1 MSKSKLLIFVDC
13 NVLIEGFLMPLH
25 SAGGIMVLAANKH
38 VDLITCK
45 LVVDDVDKEILER
58 AEEKNDYELVG
69 AWTKLLD
76 EVRLRIVPNPE
87 AVLVKETLDKYW
99 GIMRHKAD
107 IPVLASAIE
116 LGPDLILSDNRTHF
130 NDAVS
135 ERSGIQIMSCEEFLA
150 NLIAGKIQGLKVTT
164 K

>member
-1 MSKSKLLIFVDC
+1 
-13 NVLIEGFLMPLH
+13 MPLH

-45 LVVDDVDKEILER
+45 LVVDDVENEVLER
-58 AEEKNDYELVG
+58 AQKKDDYELVG
-69 AWTKLLD
+69 AWTKLL
-76 EVRLRIVPNPE
+76 EEIRLRVMLDPPQS
-87 AVLVKETLDKYW
+87 LVKDALAKYW

-116 LGPDLILSDNRTHF
+116 IGPDLIISDNREHF
-130 NDAVS
+130 NDLVS
-135 ERSGIQIMSCEEFLA
+135 ERCGIKIFSCEEFLA
-150 NLIAGKIQGLKVTT
+150 NLIAGKIQGLQVTT

>member
-1 MSKSKLLIFVDC
+1 
-13 NVLIEGFLMPLH
+13 MPLH
-25 SAGGIMVLAANKH
+25 SAGGIMVLAANKQ

-45 LVVDDVDKEILER
+45 LVVDDVEKVILEQ
-58 AEEKNDYELVG
+58 AAKKNDYESVE
-69 AWTKLLD
+69 AWTKLL
-76 EVRLRIVPNPE
+76 EEIRLRIMPDPE
-87 AVLVKETLDKYW
+87 ANMVKETLNKCW

-135 ERSGIQIMSCEEFLA
+135 ERSGIQIFSCEEFLA
-150 NLIAGKIQGLKVTT
+150 NLIAGKIQGLKVTI